1 MSASGHVT
9 GFVVSVILQLCR
21 HGVAFEDVEE
31 FIQRRASAIA
41 TAHAAAVEDD
51 RGGRGHQQQHCTSAR
66 AAARMRDLQVGHVT
80 L

>member
-1 MSASGHVT
+1 MSGGGHVT
-9 GFVVSVILQLCR
+9 GVIVDLSSQRCR

-41 TAHAAAVEDD
+41 TAHVAAVQDD
-51 RGGRGHQQQHCTSAR
+51 RGGAGQQQQHCTSVR

-80 L
+80 S